1 MSNPGILV
9 ELSPVLDDSTVSAQI
24 QGTRRQR
31 THSMSSE
38 EAPPPPPPLLEDKWV
53 KIQENTFTNWVNQQ
67 LSDTEYQIESLDG

>member
-1 MSNPGILV
+1 M
-9 ELSPVLDDSTVSAQI
+9 ELGPVLDDSAVSVQK
-24 QGTRRQR
+24 GTRRQR
-31 THSMSSE
+31 THSMRSE